1 MQGIIYIA
9 IAQILKVKFY
19 QYYYTIM
26 MIIIIIIIIII
37 IVIIIIIIIIM
48 IINFIYIASIYHYF
62 RCCFRRFTMY

>member
-37 IVIIIIIIIIM
+37 M

>member
-37 IVIIIIIIIIM
+37 IM
-48 IINFIYIASIYHYF
+48 IINFIYKASIYHYF

>member
-9 IAQILKVKFY
+9 IAQLLKVKFY

-26 MIIIIIIIIII
+26 M
-37 IVIIIIIIIIM
+37 IIIIIIIIM

>member
-26 MIIIIIIIIII
+26 MIIIIIIII
-37 IVIIIIIIIIM
+37 M
-48 IINFIYIASIYHYF
+48 IINFIYKASIYHYF

>member
-26 MIIIIIIIIII
+26 IIIIIIIIII
-37 IVIIIIIIIIM
+37 IMIM

>member
-37 IVIIIIIIIIM
+37 VIIIIIIIIM
-48 IINFIYIASIYHYF
+48 IINFIYKASIYHYF

>member
-26 MIIIIIIIIII
+26 MII
-37 IVIIIIIIIIM
+37 VIIIIIIM
-48 IINFIYIASIYHYF
+48 IINFIYIASIYHY
-62 RCCFRRFTMY
+62 